1 MIQQP
6 SQAPKRNF
14 LTLVDVLV
22 SAGAAVV
29 IFAAWAKLTHQ
40 SYADTMLTI
49 GMWTETAIFFVYAVI
64 EWVRPQPH
72 PKHSSVNEDK
82 PALAP
87 VAIGNPALQSMDQM
101 LLQADITPANMKRL
115 GDNFQKLGTTVS
127 QLGEVSDVVKSTT
140 DFSAKTKEANNALG
154 LMKDAFV
161 NSANTM
167 SHFNSAA
174 DSAKGF
180 HNQVQVLTKNLGSL
194 NTIYEVELNE
204 SNNHLKALNSFYG
217 NMAKASEVMVS
228 TVEDAES
235 TKQQIN
241 TLANNLGKLNQV
253 YGNMLSAM
261 QGRQ

>member
-1 MIQQP
+1 MATNSQQ
-6 SQAPKRNF
+6 PKRNF
-14 LTLVDVLV
+14 LTLIDVLV

-40 SYADTMLTI
+40 SYADTMLTV
-49 GMWTETAIFFVYAVI
+49 GMWTETAIFLVYACI

-72 PKHSSVNEDK
+72 PKTTVNSDK
-82 PALAP
+82 P
-87 VAIGNPALQSMDQM
+87 IGELGKSENSALQSIEEMMEKAQ
-101 LLQADITPANMKRL
+101 ITPANMKRL
-115 GDNFQKLGTTVS
+115 GDNFEKLGTTVS
-127 QLGEVSDVVKSTT
+127 QLGEVGDVVKSTG

-154 LMKDAFV
+154 MMKDAFV

-167 SHFNSAA
+167 SSFNSAA

-180 HNQVQVLTKNLGSL
+180 HNQIEVLTKNLGSL
-194 NTIYEVELNE
+194 NTIYEIELKE
-204 SNNHLKALNSFYG
+204 SNNHLKYLNNFYG
-217 NMAKASEVMVS
+217 KMAKASEVMVS
-228 TVEDAES
+228 TVSDAEA

>member
-1 MIQQP
+1 MAMTTQQ
-6 SQAPKRNF
+6 PKRNF

-49 GMWTETAIFFVYAVI
+49 GMWTETAIFLVYACI

-72 PKHSSVNEDK
+72 PKTSVNLEK
-82 PALAP
+82 PIAE
-87 VAIGNPALQSMDQM
+87 VVSGNPALQSMEEM
-101 LLQADITPANMKRL
+101 MAKAEITPANMKRL

-127 QLGEVSDVVKSTT
+127 QLGDVGDVVKSTG

-154 LMKDAFV
+154 MMKDAFV

-167 SHFNSAA
+167 SSFNSAA

-180 HNQVQVLTKNLGSL
+180 HNQIEVLTKNLGSL
-194 NTIYEVELNE
+194 NTIYEMELNE
-204 SNNHLKALNSFYG
+204 SSNHLKTLNSFYG
-217 NMAKASEVMVS
+217 RMAKASEVMVS
-228 TVEDAES
+228 TVTDAEA

-241 TLANNLGKLNQV
+241 TLATNLGKLNQV